1 MPRLL
6 FLVSSAREI
15 SIADGS
21 PYPTGY
27 FAEEALTPYERF
39 TAAGVDVV
47 VATPDGKPPYP
58 DPYGLEPIFHY
69 PDEDEDFFAS
79 VARTFHHD
87 PDDIRLTLRHVTE
100 LGIMAARRV
109 FHAMRDAGLST
120 EKARDLVNKAA
131 KLAWRG
137 DRNFADVLEQDGLA
151 GPLSRA
157 QIDEAVHALEADSQ
171 RLSDDRAARLAAIP
185 GFQNPANLARLT
197 DEEIAEFDAVF
208 APGGHGPM
216 VDLADNPD
224 VGRVIGILHAK
235 NAPIA
240 SLCHGPA
247 MLLSAPGRDDGQWL
261 FDGYRLTCFT
271 VSTAAGQVG
280 ESFFRG
286 LKDGDVETA
295 MSVVAD
301 DVEVDITPTGI
312 KGTGP
317 EHVRAFLE
325 ATVTAFPDLLVTTK
339 RTFVGSDGV
348 VLAELKV
355 EGTQAADYLGI
366 VNQEKHLDLDQ
377 AWRLLVAD
385 GKVRAI
391 TGFWCQNQ
399 LYRRLA
405 VKRIDH
411 AAIV

>member
-1 MPRLL
+1 VKLFRRAPR
-6 FLVSSAREI
+6 
-15 SIADGS
+15 
-21 PYPTGY
+21 
-27 FAEEALTPYERF
+27 
-39 TAAGVDVV
+39 
-47 VATPDGKPPYP
+47 K
-58 DPYGLEPIFHY
+58 
-69 PDEDEDFFAS
+69 
-79 VARTFHHD
+79 
-87 PDDIRLTLRHVTE
+87 
-100 LGIMAARRV
+100 
-109 FHAMRDAGLST
+109 
-120 EKARDLVNKAA
+120 
-131 KLAWRG
+131 
-137 DRNFADVLEQDGLA
+137 EQ
-151 GPLSRA
+151 
-157 QIDEAVHALEADSQ
+157 
-171 RLSDDRAARLAAIP
+171 
-185 GFQNPANLARLT
+185 T
-197 DEEIAEFDAVF
+197 
-208 APGGHGPM
+208 
-216 VDLADNPD
+216 
-224 VGRVIGILHAK
+224 
-235 NAPIA
+235 
-240 SLCHGPA
+240 
-247 MLLSAPGRDDGQWL
+247 
-261 FDGYRLTCFT
+261 T